1 MLTTEIEVIAKHK
14 TSGKCYSST
23 MAVEDWYKLKRKSEY
38 WYRAFEIGYYQNP
51 KKIVV

>member
-1 MLTTEIEVIAKHK
+1 MINIEVIAKHK

-23 MAVEDWYKLKRKSEY
+23 MAVEDWHKLKRKKGY